1 MQHVQRNQQIQH
13 RQPLP
18 GGRRFK
24 SCPRYHH
31 RPGPVRGRVFCFTPM
46 FHGVNVLTYTT
57 LGAIVLAVRHQE
69 LHLRVREE
77 YR

>member
-1 MQHVQRNQQIQH
+1 MILCVRLLLV
-13 RQPLP
+13 LP
-18 GGRRFK
+18 WLCAQLPEARLFR
-24 SCPRYHH
+24 S
-31 RPGPVRGRVFCFTPM
+31 
-46 FHGVNVLTYTT
+46 VNVLTYTA